1 MDKRLIQRL
10 LLKSLAAI
18 KMSETKMEKICTT
31 KVQVVIKMALLHIK
45 CYKKE
50 ILQECKKGGNG

>member
-1 MDKRLIQRL
+1 
-10 LLKSLAAI
+10 
-18 KMSETKMEKICTT
+18 MSESKMEKICTT

-50 ILQECKKGGNG
+50 ILQECKKGGNGWFPKVPNLA

>member
-1 MDKRLIQRL
+1 
-10 LLKSLAAI
+10 
-18 KMSETKMEKICTT
+18 MSETKMEKICTT

-50 ILQECKKGGNG
+50 ILQECKKGGNGWFPKVPNLACPHL